1 MPENLCS
8 IFFDNKGVEFIN
20 IVRILRDPDTELYI
34 YIYPYHYI
42 RTISTTDRNL

>member
-34 YIYPYHYI
+34 YPYHYT